1 MKLVKALGQVYSL
14 QGKVVRTLHIPEI
27 FQTPIRPDITR
38 RAVIAIQSH
47 RIQPQGRTPMAG
59 KHTSAE
65 SRGTG
70 LDLARVPRVKG
81 GGPVAGSAALAP
93 GTVGGRAA
101 HPPVA
106 EKKIA
111 KKINKKERRLAIR
124 SAIAATADRHLIS
137 SRGHVLGDI
146 HDFPLIV
153 VDDIQEFKNS
163 KEVQSLFIKLG
174 VWADI
179 LRVKESAKHRVGKG
193 PLIVIAADRGIGK
206 AASNYSGVDVVKV
219 EDLNAELL
227 APGTHLGRLTIWT
240 ESAVGKLNE
249 LFR

>member
-1 MKLVKALGQVYSL
+1 MVRPLSQVYSL
-14 QGKVVRTLHIPEI
+14 QGEAVRTLPIPEI
-27 FQTPIRPDITR
+27 FQTPIRPDIIH
-38 RAVIAIQSH
+38 RAVVAIQSH
-47 RIQPQGRTPMAG
+47 RIQPQGRDPMAG

-81 GGPVAGSAALAP
+81 GGPTAGGGALAP
-93 GTVGGRAA
+93 GTVGGRSA

-106 EKKIA
+106 EKKIL
-111 KKINKKERRLAIR
+111 KRINKKERRLAIR
-124 SAIAATADRHLIS
+124 SAIAATADKQHVS
-137 SRGHVLGDI
+137 SRGHIVDGVRG
-146 HDFPLIV
+146 FPLIV
-153 VDDIQEFKNS
+153 VDDLQELKTA

-174 VWADI
+174 VWADV
-179 LRVKESAKHRVGKG
+179 LRVKEGVKLRGGKG
-193 PLIVIAADRGIGK
+193 PLIVIADDRGIGK

-219 EDLNAELL
+219 ENLNAELL
-227 APGTHLGRLTIWT
+227 APGTHIGRLTVWT